1 MESRSHKVLYIED
14 QPEMIELV
22 RLTLRR
28 NGCEVYGA
36 VDGAQGVAMMRDL
49 RPDVVLL
56 DLMLPGWD
64 GWQVHNAMQ
73 ADDALKSLPVILV
86 TARAPGNGHVAGRQ
100 PPPAAAYITKPFS
113 LAEIRSKIDAVLTSR
128 EQPRATV

>member
-1 MESRSHKVLYIED
+1 
-14 QPEMIELV
+14 
-22 RLTLRR
+22 
-28 NGCEVYGA
+28 
-36 VDGAQGVAMMRDL
+36 
-49 RPDVVLL
+49 VLL